1 MSETRSAILD
11 DAQASAAPGLSA
23 WTRWYAVIL
32 LTVINMFA
40 FADRLALSILQ
51 EPIKV
56 DLHLTD
62 AELGLLSGLAFA
74 IFHSTMGIPLARFAD
89 RAPRVKL
96 MAICLSLWSLATTLA
111 GMARNFPQLFLAR
124 MSVGVGE
131 AGCVAPGHSLIADYF
146 PRERRALPLAI
157 FQCGSIAGLSLGL
170 FVIGALGQHLGW
182 RLSLQIAGFA
192 GIPIAL
198 LMVFT
203 LREPPRPQ
211 PSNATKEPA
220 LQALGALLRRPAF
233 VHVALAAG
241 LGMTCSTG
249 MTQWFPSFLIR
260 SFGMSIVQ
268 VGAWSG
274 LAVAIGGLA
283 GLLSGGMLTTWL
295 ARRDPRWELWIPAI
309 AFSAGAPFSV
319 LMVLSPTALLALIFK
334 TVAIYLG
341 SIGSGV
347 AIIAVHSLS
356 EPHRRATAIA
366 ITQFLASLLGLGVGP
381 LLIGVM
387 SDVLAPSLGR
397 ESLRYSMLISC
408 VFLVW
413 AIIHFLL
420 AARRSTKDRVN

>member
-1 MSETRSAILD
+1 
-11 DAQASAAPGLSA
+11 
-23 WTRWYAVIL
+23 
-32 LTVINMFA
+32 
-40 FADRLALSILQ
+40 
-51 EPIKV
+51 
-56 DLHLTD
+56 
-62 AELGLLSGLAFA
+62 
-74 IFHSTMGIPLARFAD
+74 
-89 RAPRVKL
+89 
-96 MAICLSLWSLATTLA
+96 
-111 GMARNFPQLFLAR
+111 
-124 MSVGVGE
+124 
-131 AGCVAPGHSLIADYF
+131 LIADYF

-295 ARRDPRWELWIPAI
+295 AR
-309 AFSAGAPFSV
+309 G
-319 LMVLSPTALLALIFK
+319 
-334 TVAIYLG
+334 
-341 SIGSGV
+341 
-347 AIIAVHSLS
+347 
-356 EPHRRATAIA
+356 HR
-366 ITQFLASLLGLGVGP
+366 L
-381 LLIGVM
+381 
-387 SDVLAPSLGR
+387 
-397 ESLRYSMLISC
+397 
-408 VFLVW
+408 
-413 AIIHFLL
+413 
-420 AARRSTKDRVN
+420 